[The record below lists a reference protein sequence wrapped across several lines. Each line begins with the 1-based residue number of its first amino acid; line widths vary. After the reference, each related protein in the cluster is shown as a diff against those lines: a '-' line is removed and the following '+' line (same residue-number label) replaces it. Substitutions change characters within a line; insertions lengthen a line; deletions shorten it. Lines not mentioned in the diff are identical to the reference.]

1 MRVAHAAAPSSIAK
15 HELARYGLMG
25 FPLAFAALPLVVQ
38 WPAHAASAWG
48 LPLALLGSLLLA
60 VRLAD
65 ALVDPW
71 IGQQA
76 DRWFAESTRMPWRA
90 LLVAAAC
97 LGLGFVC
104 LFTVPPVLLQ
114 ADAERAGLLAWAGGA
129 LLLTYFGYSLA
140 QVVHQAWAARMGGDA
155 TERARWVGARE
166 ACALAGVLTA
176 SVLPNVAGWLTTAA
190 VLICGLGLALWAL
203 RRLRQ
208 APYEVALPTGAEA
221 PGVPS
226 GVPLPVP
233 THRPSSPWSS
243 ASFRWLLT
251 AYVLNGLAASIPAS
265 LVLFYVRDCIQAGAS
280 FEAVALVA
288 YFGCAALAVPL
299 WLRVVARKGLV
310 TAWASGML
318 LSIAAFVGA
327 ASLGAGDTTL
337 FAMICMA
344 SGLALGVDL
353 VVPPALLAGVI
364 QRAGLQGQAEGRW
377 FGWWSMATKLT
388 LALAA
393 GIALPLVQ
401 ALGYQPGQRD
411 PGALAALAQV
421 YALLP
426 CLIKALALAVLWW
439 RRGLWPE
446 KPLLE
451 GPLK

>member
-1 MRVAHAAAPSSIAK
+1 
-15 HELARYGLMG
+15 MG

-65 ALVDPW
+65 AVVDPW
-71 IGQQA
+71 IGRQA
-76 DRWFAESTRMPWRA
+76 DRWFAESTSAPWRA
-90 LLVAAAC
+90 LLVAAVC
-97 LGLGFVC
+97 LGLGFAG
-104 LFTVPPVLLQ
+104 LFTVPQVLLQ
-114 ADAERAGLLAWAGGA
+114 GETERAGLLVWAGGA

-140 QVVHQAWAARMGGDA
+140 QVVHQAWAARLGGDA
-155 TERARWVGARE
+155 AERARWVGARE

-176 SVLPNVAGWLTTAA
+176 SVLPNVAGWPITAA
-190 VLICGLGLALWAL
+190 VLICGLVLALWAL

-208 APYEVALPTGAEA
+208 GPPGVAGSAGAGLKPDVMPGAALGESFGTTAEA
-221 PGVPS
+221 S
-226 GVPLPVP
+226 AL
-233 THRPSSPWSS
+233 RPMSPWSS
-243 ASFRWLLT
+243 SSFRWLLT

-265 LVLFYVRDCIQAGAS
+265 LVLFYVRDCIQAGVS

-310 TAWASGML
+310 AAWAWGML

-337 FAMICMA
+337 FALICMA

-393 GIALPLVQ
+393 GVALPLVQ

-439 RRGLWPE
+439 QRGLWPE